1 MITAEDVYI
10 EFRRAQAQFN
20 NRGYRIP
27 KDFEKHLK
35 TKMSDKNRE
44 ALEMATKFF
53 NTKWKNINIFR
64 YMECGFNVY
73 KTFTYTRFFDTKVM
87 NLYKQRDKNLKREMT
102 ICKRSLKDSL
112 LFVKQYI
119 KDNKISSVS
128 RYCMM
133 KNGYVNIV
141 IEHYLNNYVDKY
153 FIVWLIKQKM
163 LKLDD
168 ENLLLVPY
176 ISELYRELLVKLD
189 EVKDF
194 TNKLKEL
201 I

>member
-10 EFRRAQAQFN
+10 EFRRAQAQFK

-53 NTKWKNINIFR
+53 NTKWKNINIFK

-73 KTFTYTRFFDTKVM
+73 KTFTYTRFFDIKIM
-87 NLYKQRDKNLKREMT
+87 NLYKQRDKNLKREMV
-102 ICKRSLKDSL
+102 ICKKSLRDSL
-112 LFVKQYI
+112 LFVIQYI
-119 KDNKISSVS
+119 RDNKIESVS

-168 ENLLLVPY
+168 ENLALVPY